1 MSINVIMPQMGESIF
16 EGTVTKWLKKIGDKV
31 SRDEP
36 LFEISTDKVDSEIP
50 SPADGTL
57 SRILVPE
64 NQIAKVG
71 HAVAILEVEEA
82 VTAPAITATDVGE
95 VAPLVEATAVGARA
109 EELAPEAMQAPA
121 VAEPV
126 PVLEQGDGAGE
137 APQEAA
143 VIGAVALE
151 AKPQAARA
159 EEAAPVVELKSE
171 EVETPKTGPQR
182 MMGEEPP
189 SHVRTSPL
197 VRRIA
202 RDYGV
207 NLSEIEGTGLSG
219 RITREDIFSHLK
231 RHGKMEVR
239 PAMAA
244 PPVAALVEARQSS
257 VPPPVAVV
265 AAEARS
271 YAPVVGPPKIARA
284 PEAAMPLP
292 REEPAVGPP
301 DEVIKFHGETAT
313 VTMTPMRKAIA
324 EHMVLSKRTSA
335 HVQTIFEVDM
345 TSIVQL
351 REKHKDEFETRVGI
365 KLSYTPFFVKALVD
379 TIRDFPIMNCSVS
392 GDKIIFKKPI
402 NVGVAVSLDT
412 GLIVPVVKDA
422 NLKSFTGLA
431 LAIHDIAERARTKRL
446 KPEEVQHGTITITNP
461 GIYGSLFGTPII
473 NQPQVAIL
481 GVGSLEKRPVIIGDA
496 IAIRTLVY
504 LVLSFDHRVIDG
516 AVADQFMAALKSR
529 LQSWNQWVE

>member
-16 EGTVTKWLKKIGDKV
+16 EGTVTKWLKKIGDQV
-31 SRDEP
+31 ARDEP

-50 SPADGTL
+50 SPADGIL
-57 SRILVPE
+57 SQILVPE

-71 HAVAILEVEEA
+71 SAVAILEVEEA
-82 VTAPAITATDVGE
+82 VRATATGIAE
-95 VAPLVEATAVGARA
+95 VAPPGKGAAAEAQA
-109 EELAPEAMQAPA
+109 EELVLESTQAPA

-126 PVLEQGDGAGE
+126 AVPEQGSEVGE

-143 VIGAVALE
+143 VVEAVALE
-151 AKPQAARA
+151 AEPQAVPP
-159 EEAAPVVELKSE
+159 EEAAPVVETKCE
-171 EVETPKTGPQR
+171 TVETLQTEPQP
-182 MMGEEPP
+182 MMDGKPP
-189 SHVRTSPL
+189 GYVRTSPL

-207 NLSEIEGTGLSG
+207 DLSEIKGTGLSG
-219 RITREDIFSHLK
+219 RITKEDIFSHLE

-239 PAMAA
+239 PVLAV
-244 PPVAALVEARQSS
+244 PPVAALVEPRQSP
-257 VPPPVAVV
+257 VPPPVA
-265 AAEARS
+265 EAHS
-271 YAPVVGPPKIARA
+271 HAPAVEPTKVARA
-284 PEAAMPLP
+284 PEAAAPSL
-292 REEPAVGPP
+292 EEPAFVPP
-301 DEVIKFHGETAT
+301 VEISRFYGETET
-313 VTMTPMRKAIA
+313 VAMTPMRKAIA

-335 HVQTIFEVDM
+335 HVQTLFEVDM

-351 REKHKDEFETRVGI
+351 REKHKDEFEARVGI

-379 TIRDFPIMNCSVS
+379 TVRDFPIMNCSVS
-392 GDKIIFKKPI
+392 GDKVVFKRPI
-402 NVGVAVSLDT
+402 NVGIAVSLDT

-422 NLKSFTGLA
+422 HLKSFTGLA

-446 KPEEVQHGTITITNP
+446 KPEEVQNGTITITNP

-496 IAIRTLVY
+496 IAIRTMVY

-529 LQSWNQWVE
+529 LQSWNQWVG